1 MVEQIISNQTGI
13 PLQKIKVVLE
23 LFAEGATIPF
33 IARYRKDKTGGLDEI
48 ELAEIRNAHKLQ
60 IDISERRT
68 YILKVLEEKNVLT
81 DALKAALNKAKDLI
95 ALEDIYAPYKTK
107 RKSRAT
113 VAKENGL
120 EPLALKLLEQR
131 SFNVKEEATRFKNEN
146 IKTADDALQG
156 ARDIIAEMISED
168 AVLKAN
174 LRQLFSKESAVSGK
188 VIKTKLEEAAKYK
201 DYFEYSENIKKIPSH
216 RFLALSRG
224 VNEGFIRMSIGPD
237 AESAL
242 MRIDRAFI
250 KNNSDAAEQV
260 NIALE
265 DSYKR
270 LIQPGLESEMKTEL
284 KAKADKEAIDV
295 FAKNLKQLLLAS
307 PLGEKKVL
315 AIDPGF
321 RSGCKVVVLSKQG
334 ALLDSDLIYIH
345 ESNRLSGSAII
356 IDRLI
361 KKYHVDAIAIG
372 DGTAG
377 RETEKF
383 IRENTME
390 LPIFLVNEDGASI
403 YSASTIAREEFPD
416 LDLTVRGT
424 VSIGRRLMDPLA
436 ELVKL
441 DPKSIGVG
449 QYQHDVNQTRLKEKL
464 DQTVESCVNN
474 VGVNLNTSSK
484 YLLSYVSGIGPVLAD
499 NIIKYR
505 QENGSSKSRKELLKV
520 PRLGAKVYEQAAGFL
535 RIKDGDNPLDAS
547 GVHPESYKLV
557 AKIAQDHKLSMEEI
571 IGNDALKTISIS
583 SYIDDTHGELS
594 LKDIIRELQ
603 KPGVD
608 PRSTAEAFEFA
619 KVYSINDLYVDM
631 IIPGQVTNL
640 TNFGAFVDIGVK
652 QDGMVHVSEI
662 TDKFIRDPS
671 EILSINQ
678 KIMVKVINL
687 DLPRNR
693 IQLSIKK
700 AR

>member
-334 ALLDSDLIYIH
+334 ALFDSDLIYIH

-505 QENGSSKSRKELLKV
+505 QQNGSFKSRKELLKV

>member
-81 DALKAALNKAKDLI
+81 DALKATLNKAKDLI

-505 QENGSSKSRKELLKV
+505 QENGSFKSRKELLKV

-619 KVYSINDLYVDM
+619 KVNSINDLYVDM

>member
-188 VIKTKLEEAAKYK
+188 VIKTKIEEASKYK

-505 QENGSSKSRKELLKV
+505 QQNGSFKSRKELLKV

>member
-295 FAKNLKQLLLAS
+295 FEKNLKQLLLAS

-505 QENGSSKSRKELLKV
+505 QQNGSFKSRKELLKV

-671 EILSINQ
+671 EVLSINQ

>member
-1 MVEQIISNQTGI
+1 MVEQIISNHTGI
-13 PLQKIKVVLE
+13 ALHKIKIVLE

-33 IARYRKDKTGGLDEI
+33 IARYRKDRTGGLDEI
-48 ELAEIRNAHKLQ
+48 ELAEIQNAHKLQ
-60 IDISERRT
+60 IEISDRRA

-81 DALKAALNKAKDLI
+81 DTLKSALLKANDLVT
-95 ALEDIYAPYKTK
+95 LEDIYAPFKTK

-113 VAKENGL
+113 LAKENGL
-120 EPLALKLLEQR
+120 EPLALQLLEQR
-131 SFNVKEEATRFKNEN
+131 NFNVIDSATKYMNEN
-146 IKTADDALQG
+146 VKTIEEALQG
-156 ARDIIAEMISED
+156 ARDIIAEIISED
-168 AVLKAN
+168 PILKAN
-174 LRQLFSKESAVSGK
+174 LRQLFAKQSFVTSKV
-188 VIKTKLEEAAKYK
+188 VKTKLKEASKFK
-201 DYFEYSENIKKIPSH
+201 DYFEYSEDIKKIPSH

-224 VNEGFIRMSIGPD
+224 VNEGFLRMSIAPEE
-237 AESAL
+237 ESAL
-242 MRIDRAFI
+242 VRIDRAYI
-250 KNNSDAAEQV
+250 KNNSEAADQV
-260 NIALE
+260 NMALE

-270 LIQPGLESEMKTEL
+270 LIQPGLESELKNDL

-307 PLGEKKVL
+307 PLGEKTVL

-321 RSGCKVVVLSKQG
+321 RSGCKVAVLSQQG
-334 ALLDSDLIYIH
+334 ALLESDLIYIH
-345 ESNRLSGSAII
+345 ESNRLSGSATI
-356 IDRLI
+356 IDGLI
-361 KKYHVDAIAIG
+361 KKYNVEAIAIG

-383 IRENTME
+383 IREHTSQ

-505 QENGSSKSRKELLKV
+505 QENGSFKSRKELLKV

>member
-1 MVEQIISNQTGI
+1 MVEQIIADLTGI
-13 PLQKIKVVLE
+13 AIHKIKIVLE

-48 ELAEIRNAHKLQ
+48 QLAEIQNAHKLQ
-60 IDISERRT
+60 MDISDRRT

-81 DALKAALNKAKDLI
+81 DILKAALHKANDLI
-95 ALEDIYAPYKTK
+95 TLEDIYAPYKTK

-120 EPLALKLLEQR
+120 ELLALKLLEQR
-131 SFNVKEEATRFKNEN
+131 TFNVENEASKFKNEN
-146 IKTADDALQG
+146 VKTADDALQG

-188 VIKTKLEEAAKYK
+188 VIKTKIDEASKFK

-216 RFLALSRG
+216 RFLALSRA
-224 VNEGFIRMSIGPD
+224 VNEGFIRMSIAPD

-242 MRIDRAFI
+242 MRIDRAYI

-260 NIALE
+260 NMALE

-307 PLGEKKVL
+307 PLGEKTVL

-321 RSGCKVVVLSKQG
+321 RSGCKLVVLSKQG
-334 ALLDSDLIYIH
+334 ALVDSDLIYIH
-345 ESNRLSGSAII
+345 ESNRIAASISTIT
-356 IDRLI
+356 RLI
-361 KKYHVDAIAIG
+361 NKYKVEAIAIG

-383 IRENTME
+383 IRENTAD

-403 YSASTIAREEFPD
+403 YSASAIAREEFPD

-464 DQTVESCVNN
+464 DQMVESCVNN

-505 QENGSSKSRKELLKV
+505 KENGPFKSRKELLKV

-535 RIKDGDNPLDAS
+535 RIKDGENPLDES
-547 GVHPESYKLV
+547 GVHPESYILV
-557 AKIAQDHKLSMEEI
+557 NKIAQDQKLTVKEI
-571 IGNDALKTISIS
+571 IGNEVLKNLSIEN
-583 SYIDDTHGELS
+583 YIDATHGELA
-594 LKDIIRELQ
+594 LKDIIKELQ

-608 PRSTAEAFEFA
+608 PRSEVENFEFA
-619 KVYSINDLYVDM
+619 KIYSINDLYIDM
-631 IIPGQVTNL
+631 VIPGQVTNL
-640 TNFGAFVDIGVK
+640 TNFGAFVNIGIK

-662 TDKFIRDPS
+662 TNKFIRDPS
-671 EILSINQ
+671 EVLTINQ
-678 KIMVKVINL
+678 KVMVKIIEI
-687 DLPRNR
+687 DIPRNR

-700 AR
+700 AN

>member
-188 VIKTKLEEAAKYK
+188 VIKSKLEEAAKYK

-505 QENGSSKSRKELLKV
+505 QQNGSFKSRKELLKV

>member
-505 QENGSSKSRKELLKV
+505 QQNGSFKSRKELLKV

-608 PRSTAEAFEFA
+608 QRSTAEAFEFA

>member
-33 IARYRKDKTGGLDEI
+33 IARYRKDKTGGLEEI

-505 QENGSSKSRKELLKV
+505 QQNGSFKSRKELLKV

>member
-505 QENGSSKSRKELLKV
+505 QQNGSFKSRKELLKV

-671 EILSINQ
+671 EVLSINQ

>member
-1 MVEQIISNQTGI
+1 M
-13 PLQKIKVVLE
+13 
-23 LFAEGATIPF
+23 
-33 IARYRKDKTGGLDEI
+33 
-48 ELAEIRNAHKLQ
+48 
-60 IDISERRT
+60 
-68 YILKVLEEKNVLT
+68 
-81 DALKAALNKAKDLI
+81 
-95 ALEDIYAPYKTK
+95 
-107 RKSRAT
+107 
-113 VAKENGL
+113 
-120 EPLALKLLEQR
+120 
-131 SFNVKEEATRFKNEN
+131 
-146 IKTADDALQG
+146 
-156 ARDIIAEMISED
+156 
-168 AVLKAN
+168 
-174 LRQLFSKESAVSGK
+174 
-188 VIKTKLEEAAKYK
+188 
-201 DYFEYSENIKKIPSH
+201 
-216 RFLALSRG
+216 
-224 VNEGFIRMSIGPD
+224 
-237 AESAL
+237 
-242 MRIDRAFI
+242 
-250 KNNSDAAEQV
+250 
-260 NIALE
+260 
-265 DSYKR
+265 
-270 LIQPGLESEMKTEL
+270 
-284 KAKADKEAIDV
+284 
-295 FAKNLKQLLLAS
+295 LLAS
-307 PLGEKKVL
+307 PLGEKTVL

-345 ESNRLSGSAII
+345 ESNRLSGSAMI

-505 QENGSSKSRKELLKV
+505 QQNGSFKSRKELLKV

>member
-188 VIKTKLEEAAKYK
+188 VIKSKLEEAAKYK

-390 LPIFLVNEDGASI
+390 LPIFLVNEEGASI

-505 QENGSSKSRKELLKV
+505 QQNGSFKSRKELLKV

>member
-295 FAKNLKQLLLAS
+295 FAKNL
-307 PLGEKKVL
+307 
-315 AIDPGF
+315 
-321 RSGCKVVVLSKQG
+321 
-334 ALLDSDLIYIH
+334 
-345 ESNRLSGSAII
+345 
-356 IDRLI
+356 
-361 KKYHVDAIAIG
+361 
-372 DGTAG
+372 
-377 RETEKF
+377 
-383 IRENTME
+383 
-390 LPIFLVNEDGASI
+390 
-403 YSASTIAREEFPD
+403 
-416 LDLTVRGT
+416 
-424 VSIGRRLMDPLA
+424 
-436 ELVKL
+436 
-441 DPKSIGVG
+441 
-449 QYQHDVNQTRLKEKL
+449 
-464 DQTVESCVNN
+464 
-474 VGVNLNTSSK
+474 
-484 YLLSYVSGIGPVLAD
+484 
-499 NIIKYR
+499 
-505 QENGSSKSRKELLKV
+505 
-520 PRLGAKVYEQAAGFL
+520 
-535 RIKDGDNPLDAS
+535 
-547 GVHPESYKLV
+547 
-557 AKIAQDHKLSMEEI
+557 
-571 IGNDALKTISIS
+571 
-583 SYIDDTHGELS
+583 
-594 LKDIIRELQ
+594 
-603 KPGVD
+603 
-608 PRSTAEAFEFA
+608 
-619 KVYSINDLYVDM
+619 
-631 IIPGQVTNL
+631 
-640 TNFGAFVDIGVK
+640 
-652 QDGMVHVSEI
+652 
-662 TDKFIRDPS
+662 
-671 EILSINQ
+671 
-678 KIMVKVINL
+678 
-687 DLPRNR
+687 
-693 IQLSIKK
+693 
-700 AR
+700 

>member
-1 MVEQIISNQTGI
+1 
-13 PLQKIKVVLE
+13 
-23 LFAEGATIPF
+23 
-33 IARYRKDKTGGLDEI
+33 
-48 ELAEIRNAHKLQ
+48 
-60 IDISERRT
+60 
-68 YILKVLEEKNVLT
+68 
-81 DALKAALNKAKDLI
+81 
-95 ALEDIYAPYKTK
+95 
-107 RKSRAT
+107 
-113 VAKENGL
+113 
-120 EPLALKLLEQR
+120 
-131 SFNVKEEATRFKNEN
+131 RFKNEN

-505 QENGSSKSRKELLKV
+505 QQNGSFKSRKELLKV

>member
-13 PLQKIKVVLE
+13 PFQKIKVVLE

-131 SFNVKEEATRFKNEN
+131 SFNVKEEAARFKNEN

-505 QENGSSKSRKELLKV
+505 QQNGSFKSRKELLKV

>member
-505 QENGSSKSRKELLKV
+505 QQNGSFKSRKELWKV

-671 EILSINQ
+671 EVLSINQ

>member
-1 MVEQIISNQTGI
+1 M
-13 PLQKIKVVLE
+13 
-23 LFAEGATIPF
+23 
-33 IARYRKDKTGGLDEI
+33 
-48 ELAEIRNAHKLQ
+48 
-60 IDISERRT
+60 
-68 YILKVLEEKNVLT
+68 T

-505 QENGSSKSRKELLKV
+505 QQNGSFKSRKELLKV

>member
-307 PLGEKKVL
+307 PLGEKTVL

-505 QENGSSKSRKELLKV
+505 QQNGSFKSRKELLKV

>member
-464 DQTVESCVNN
+464 DQTVESC
-474 VGVNLNTSSK
+474 
-484 YLLSYVSGIGPVLAD
+484 
-499 NIIKYR
+499 
-505 QENGSSKSRKELLKV
+505 
-520 PRLGAKVYEQAAGFL
+520 
-535 RIKDGDNPLDAS
+535 
-547 GVHPESYKLV
+547 
-557 AKIAQDHKLSMEEI
+557 
-571 IGNDALKTISIS
+571 
-583 SYIDDTHGELS
+583 
-594 LKDIIRELQ
+594 
-603 KPGVD
+603 
-608 PRSTAEAFEFA
+608 
-619 KVYSINDLYVDM
+619 
-631 IIPGQVTNL
+631 
-640 TNFGAFVDIGVK
+640 
-652 QDGMVHVSEI
+652 
-662 TDKFIRDPS
+662 
-671 EILSINQ
+671 
-678 KIMVKVINL
+678 
-687 DLPRNR
+687 
-693 IQLSIKK
+693 
-700 AR
+700 

>member
-168 AVLKAN
+168 AILKAN

-505 QENGSSKSRKELLKV
+505 QQNGSFKSRKELLKV

>member
-383 IRENTME
+383 IREKTME

-505 QENGSSKSRKELLKV
+505 QQNGSFKSRKELLKV

>member
-505 QENGSSKSRKELLKV
+505 QENGSFKSRKELLKV

>member
-13 PLQKIKVVLE
+13 PFQKIKVVLE
-23 LFAEGATIPF
+23 LFAGGATIPF

-48 ELAEIRNAHKLQ
+48 ELAEIQNAHKLQ

-81 DALKAALNKAKDLI
+81 DELKAALNKAKDLI

-113 VAKENGL
+113 VAKEYGL
-120 EPLALKLLEQR
+120 EPLALKLMEQR
-131 SFNVKEEATRFKNEN
+131 SFNVKEEAARFKNEN

-188 VIKTKLEEAAKYK
+188 VIKTKIEEASKYK

-242 MRIDRAFI
+242 IRIDRAFI

-307 PLGEKKVL
+307 PLGEKTVL

-334 ALLDSDLIYIH
+334 ALLDSHLIYIH
-345 ESNRLSGSAII
+345 ESNRLSGSAMI

-361 KKYHVDAIAIG
+361 KKYHVEAIAIG

-383 IRENTME
+383 IREKTAD

-403 YSASTIAREEFPD
+403 YSASAIAREEFPD

-505 QENGSSKSRKELLKV
+505 QENGSFKSRKELLKV

-619 KVYSINDLYVDM
+619 KVYTINDLYVDM

-671 EILSINQ
+671 EVLSINQ

>member
-505 QENGSSKSRKELLKV
+505 QQNGSFKSRKELLKV

>member
-505 QENGSSKSRKELLKV
+505 QQNGSFKSRKELLKV

-608 PRSTAEAFEFA
+608 PRSTAEASEFA

>member
-1 MVEQIISNQTGI
+1 M
-13 PLQKIKVVLE
+13 KI
-23 LFAEGATIPF
+23 
-33 IARYRKDKTGGLDEI
+33 
-48 ELAEIRNAHKLQ
+48 
-60 IDISERRT
+60 
-68 YILKVLEEKNVLT
+68 
-81 DALKAALNKAKDLI
+81 
-95 ALEDIYAPYKTK
+95 
-107 RKSRAT
+107 
-113 VAKENGL
+113 
-120 EPLALKLLEQR
+120 
-131 SFNVKEEATRFKNEN
+131 EA
-146 IKTADDALQG
+146 
-156 ARDIIAEMISED
+156 
-168 AVLKAN
+168 
-174 LRQLFSKESAVSGK
+174 
-188 VIKTKLEEAAKYK
+188 
-201 DYFEYSENIKKIPSH
+201 
-216 RFLALSRG
+216 
-224 VNEGFIRMSIGPD
+224 
-237 AESAL
+237 
-242 MRIDRAFI
+242 
-250 KNNSDAAEQV
+250 
-260 NIALE
+260 
-265 DSYKR
+265 
-270 LIQPGLESEMKTEL
+270 
-284 KAKADKEAIDV
+284 
-295 FAKNLKQLLLAS
+295 
-307 PLGEKKVL
+307 
-315 AIDPGF
+315 
-321 RSGCKVVVLSKQG
+321 
-334 ALLDSDLIYIH
+334 
-345 ESNRLSGSAII
+345 
-356 IDRLI
+356 LI
-361 KKYHVDAIAIG
+361 KKYNVEAIAIG

-377 RETEKF
+377 RETGKF
-383 IRENTME
+383 IREHTSQ

-505 QENGSSKSRKELLKV
+505 QQNGSFKSRKELLKV

>member
-113 VAKENGL
+113 VANENGL

-345 ESNRLSGSAII
+345 ESNRLSGSAIF

-505 QENGSSKSRKELLKV
+505 QQNGSFKSRKELLKV

>member
-295 FAKNLKQLLLAS
+295 FSKNLKQLLLAS
-307 PLGEKKVL
+307 PLGEKTVL

-403 YSASTIAREEFPD
+403 YSASAIAREEFPD

-424 VSIGRRLMDPLA
+424 VSIGRRLMDPLS

-505 QENGSSKSRKELLKV
+505 QQNGSFKSRKELLKV